1 MMASVQKICSLS
13 YMTVDDA
20 ARAIVSMG
28 QGAMLA
34 KVDIKSA
41 YRIVPVHPDDRP
53 LLGMMWKE
61 ALYVDSALPFGL
73 RSAPKYFYKYSRCI
87 GVETEE
93 HRHPAGVSLL
103 R

>member
-1 MMASVQKICSLS
+1 
-13 YMTVDDA
+13 MTVDDA

-41 YRIVPVHPDDRP
+41 YRIVSIHPDDRP

-61 ALYVDSALPFGL
+61 ALYVVAIWAEVSTQN
-73 RSAPKYFYKYSRCI
+73 FYKYSRCI

-93 HRHPAGVSLL
+93 DQRSCCKSKFLIFHFV
-103 R
+103 